1 MERSL
6 DSSSV
11 LWCYLLGA
19 LLFHPQKKV
28 HCYLCVAYKSYI
40 VFCNLNL
47 SYLAGRNL
55 CFHNNPINLC
65 TYLFC
70 SGEDVAI
77 QYTILYKMLLLS
89 CIYCYS
95 AIGHQV
101 EPCKFAASYLL
112 MFLRS
117 KWKRSDTYLV
127 GIGGTEASKISDRK
141 YKWQQLTQII
151 VNCLEKIM
159 ERMINLMRRP
169 AIVNTE
175 YLLSLLARVF
185 KYPQPVLVV
194 HHRANL
200 KLYCIANWGVNYLLY
215 IIVSV
220 L

>member
-1 MERSL
+1 M
-6 DSSSV
+6 
-11 LWCYLLGA
+11 
-19 LLFHPQKKV
+19 
-28 HCYLCVAYKSYI
+28 
-40 VFCNLNL
+40 
-47 SYLAGRNL
+47 
-55 CFHNNPINLC
+55 
-65 TYLFC
+65 
-70 SGEDVAI
+70 
-77 QYTILYKMLLLS
+77 
-89 CIYCYS
+89 
-95 AIGHQV
+95 
-101 EPCKFAASYLL
+101 
-112 MFLRS
+112 
-117 KWKRSDTYLV
+117 